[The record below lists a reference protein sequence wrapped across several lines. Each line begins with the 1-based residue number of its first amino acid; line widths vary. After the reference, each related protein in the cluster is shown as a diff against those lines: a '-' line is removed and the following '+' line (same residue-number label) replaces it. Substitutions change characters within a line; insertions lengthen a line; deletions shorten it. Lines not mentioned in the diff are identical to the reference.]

1 MPDPLT
7 HITSARIARPA
18 ADVMAYLVNPE
29 NFGEWQDGMRQTEII
44 GPRSVKGVTVS
55 GKPAFAEIHDQPDE
69 GAIFFHLGSD
79 PADLTPRIMMRIVDG
94 DHLDASPQEC
104 VVSMIAWRLDSMDD
118 KRWRGLIDTHEA
130 EIVGLKKL
138 IEETQ

>member
-18 ADVMAYLVNPE
+18 AEVMAYLTNPL
-29 NFGEWQDGMRQTEII
+29 NFGQWQDGMREVEVL
-44 GPRSVKGVTVS
+44 GPRAVKGVTVG
-55 GKPAFAEIHDQPDE
+55 GKPAYAEIHDIEPE

-79 PADLTPRIMMRIVDG
+79 PAKLTPRIMMRIVDG
-94 DHLDASPQEC
+94 AHLDASPEEC

-118 KRWRGLIDTHEA
+118 KRWQVLIETHERETA
-130 EIVGLKKL
+130 ALKEL
-138 IEETQ
+138 IEER

>member
-1 MPDPLT
+1 MSDPLT

-18 ADVMAYLVNPE
+18 ADVMAYLTNPH
-29 NFGEWQDGMRQTEII
+29 NFETWQDGMRQTEVI
-44 GPRSVKGVTVS
+44 GPRSIKGVTVS
-55 GKPAFAEIHDQPDE
+55 GKSAYAEIHEIVAE

-94 DHLDASPQEC
+94 AHLDASSNEC

-118 KRWRGLIDTHEA
+118 KRWRRLIDTHEA
-130 EIVGLKKL
+130 EIVGLKTL